1 MSDELTPIWRNRMRV
16 LFQKQDVLV
25 AKVDGIALE
34 MQWVRSHLAP
44 NTTSQ
49 TQSSPPSSSS
59 PTASPS
65 PIRSALSR
73 VAEKLG
79 REALTQ
85 FGLWLAGRIAMW
97 VLPWLIAWWTMGGP
111 LLRFLE
117 RWAAAFLG

>member
-1 MSDELTPIWRNRMRV
+1 MSQDELSRIWAWRLQVLMRRVTGLERRMQCVELRFEAAPTP
-16 LFQKQDVLV
+16 QTQ
-25 AKVDGIALE
+25 
-34 MQWVRSHLAP
+34 
-44 NTTSQ
+44 TSQ
-49 TQSSPPSSSS
+49 PSSSS
-59 PTASPS
+59 PTATPS

-73 VAEKLG
+73 VASKLG